1 MDPPQVV
8 ERAHRD
14 GGATLPAARP
24 APLQWTRRP
33 EIPLPNTLVHF
44 AAQGPTSHAIWR
56 RVDPRWFYLGC
67 LLPDVP
73 WILRRAVVGFALP
86 VDTYDLRL
94 YTMALASLAGTL
106 LLCAALAVVTRAPRL
121 VFGILGVNALL
132 HLLLDACEVKWGNGV
147 HLLAPFS
154 WKMTT
159 FNIVDGASWPVLV
172 LTLLGA
178 VLVAWEIR
186 RWHPPAIR
194 LDLGARRLATAA
206 ALLAV
211 YLVAPLPFLGAVQAS
226 DSYSVRTL
234 REVDER
240 PGRTVGLDRTTFVAS
255 PAGGF
260 VEMWNGERVR
270 VTGQLPDHDARVS
283 LHGTFLEP
291 DLLRVDRLVVHEGS
305 RDWPSYLALVLLA
318 LLWLRPW
325 LPPRRAP
332 TS

>member
-1 MDPPQVV
+1 
-8 ERAHRD
+8 
-14 GGATLPAARP
+14 
-24 APLQWTRRP
+24 
-33 EIPLPNTLVHF
+33 
-44 AAQGPTSHAIWR
+44 
-56 RVDPRWFYLGC
+56 
-67 LLPDVP
+67 
-73 WILRRAVVGFALP
+73 
-86 VDTYDLRL
+86 
-94 YTMALASLAGTL
+94 MALASLAGIL

-178 VLVAWEIR
+178 VLVAWEIL